1 LKKLSLDL
9 LCRITTDEVNMGQK
23 EQRQQAE
30 RIGDNALEFNAG
42 KERTAYIEEA
52 CGQDGTLKA
61 LVFEYISGADDMSVE
76 PVIAEPAPVSFENK
90 QIGPWKLLRS
100 LGEGGFGLVYLAER
114 NDGQV
119 RQLGAVKFLK
129 GTVYSRDMELRFLD
143 ERQILANLHHPWIV
157 GLIDAGLS
165 AEGQPYL
172 VMDYVDDALPIDVY
186 CREKDLSVKDRLLLF
201 QKVCEAVAYAHR
213 KLVVHRDL
221 KPSNIL
227 VTKDGSPRLL
237 DFGVAKILDPIHRSG
252 AQVASSTYVLIG
264 TERYFSPEQVRRE
277 PVDTSTDIYTLGVI
291 LYELLVGA
299 DPYDLEHHQKDSVEQ
314 LICSVDPELPSK
326 AVTKAS
332 ASGPLQPASGTPSA
346 SPASRSATQPRY
358 EAKFRRQLKG
368 DLDNILLMVL
378 RKEPQRRYASVNQF
392 SDDIRRHLEGL
403 PVSARGDTFGYRA
416 SKFVQRHKTGVAAAA
431 LIVISLIAG
440 LTTTVWQARRAQ
452 AAQAKAER
460 RFNEVR
466 KLASSNLFEFHDEIA
481 KLPGTTAARALVVK
495 GALQYLNSLAKEA
508 TGDRDLQLELAT
520 AYQKVGD
527 AQGRPAFANIGD
539 KMGALESY
547 RRALAI
553 RKTLAAVGTPDL
565 TLQRDLATNYERIG
579 DTLLTTG
586 ETAEALA
593 NYREALV
600 IRKAIVS
607 ADPDDRVARRGYAT
621 VSQRMAQAL
630 AQSGNLA
637 EAKETEVPALATFQ
651 VLASEQPGDADA
663 QRDLFIAYIKHG
675 DLLMAE
681 GNKPEALKNYRQAL
695 PIAAGVESIAQDKT
709 KAKREAAAV
718 HDKIGNV
725 LAASKDM
732 TGALR
737 NYQTAL
743 EARTAIADADPNNAE
758 VQRDLSV
765 SHEKIGNLLARSGD
779 TAGALAQ
786 YRQSL
791 GIDTRLADGDPGN
804 AQEQMD
810 CADSHED
817 ISRMLMKAG
826 DLAGALASED
836 HARILREAVA
846 AKDERNA
853 QVRSD
858 LAATYQQLGS
868 IGDLLAKKSGN
879 RQYTRDAC
887 NWYGHGLEVMRDLQ
901 QRGALGKD
909 DLEDLKTI
917 TLEVSKC
924 ETVPK
929 ATGPAPQT
937 ADFPADSKK

>member
-1 LKKLSLDL
+1 
-9 LCRITTDEVNMGQK
+9 MGHD
-23 EQRQQAE
+23 EQRRQAE
-30 RIGDNALEFNAG
+30 RIGDHALEFNAG
-42 KERTAYIEEA
+42 KERTAYIEDA
-52 CGQDGTLKA
+52 CGLDEALKA
-61 LVFEYISGADDMSVE
+61 LVLEYISGADDMSVE
-76 PVIAEPAPVSFENK
+76 PVIAEPAPASFENK

-143 ERQILANLHHPWIV
+143 ERQILANLNHSWIV

-165 AEGQPYL
+165 RDGQPYL

-186 CREKDLSVKDRLLLF
+186 CRGKELSVKDRLQLF
-201 QKVCEAVAYAHR
+201 RKVCEAVAYAHR

-227 VTKDGSPRLL
+227 VTKDGTPRLL
-237 DFGVAKILDPIHRSG
+237 DFGIAKILDPIHRSG
-252 AQVASSTYVLIG
+252 AQAASSTYVLIG

-291 LYELLVGA
+291 LYELLVGT
-299 DPYDLEHHQKDSVEQ
+299 DPYDLEHHKKESVEQ
-314 LICSVDPELPSK
+314 LICTVDPELPSK
-326 AVTKAS
+326 AVTRIFGPDQPGQAAS
-332 ASGPLQPASGTPSA
+332 AGANAAQTVAL
-346 SPASRSATQPRY
+346 PRY

-368 DLDNILLMVL
+368 DLDNILLMAL
-378 RKEPQRRYASVNQF
+378 RKEPLRRYASVNQF

-416 SKFVQRHKTGVAAAA
+416 TKFVQRHKTGVAAAA
-431 LIVISLIAG
+431 LIVLSLIAG
-440 LTTTVWQARRAQ
+440 LTTTIWQARRAQ

-460 RFNEVR
+460 RFNDVR

-481 KLPGTTAARALVVK
+481 KVPGTTAARALVVK

-508 TGDRDLQLELAT
+508 SGDRELQLELAT

-539 KMGALESY
+539 KIGALESY
-547 RRALAI
+547 RQALAI
-553 RKTLAAVGTPDL
+553 RRNLAATGTPDL

-586 ETAEALA
+586 QTAEALA
-593 NYREALV
+593 NYREDLA
-600 IRKAIVS
+600 IRKAIL
-607 ADPDDRVARRGYAT
+607 AANPDDRDARRGYAT
-621 VSQRMAQAL
+621 VSQRLAQAL
-630 AQSGNLA
+630 AQSGNLP
-637 EAKETEVPALATFQ
+637 EAKETERPALATFEAL
-651 VLASEQPGDADA
+651 VAERPGDAVA

-675 DLLMAE
+675 DLLMAS

-695 PIAAGVESIAQDKT
+695 PIATAVESIAEDKT

-725 LAASKDM
+725 LAASKD
-732 TGALR
+732 TADALR
-737 NYQTAL
+737 NYQMAL
-743 EARTAIADADPNNAE
+743 EVRAAIADADPNNAE
-758 VQRDLSV
+758 IQRDLSI

-791 GIDTRLADGDPGN
+791 GIDTRLSDGDPGN
-804 AQEQMD
+804 AQEQLD
-810 CADSHED
+810 CAESHED

-826 DLAGALASED
+826 DLSGALVSEN
-836 HARILREAVA
+836 HARVLRESVA
-846 AKDERNA
+846 AKDEKNA
-853 QVRSD
+853 EVRSY
-858 LAATYQQLGS
+858 LAGTYQQLGAIS
-868 IGDLLAKKSGN
+868 TMLGHKSGN
-879 RQYTRDAC
+879 PEYVRDGC
-887 NWYGHGLEVMRDLQ
+887 NWYGHGLEVMRDLE

-909 DLEDLKTI
+909 DREDMKTI
-917 TLEVSKC
+917 GLEVSKC
-924 ETVPK
+924 ETMLKAIGPVPQ
-929 ATGPAPQT
+929 A
-937 ADFPADSKK
+937 ADFSADSKK

>member
-1 LKKLSLDL
+1 
-9 LCRITTDEVNMGQK
+9 MGQE

-52 CGQDGTLKA
+52 CGQDDTLKA
-61 LVFEYISGADDMSVE
+61 LVLEYIAGADDMSVE
-76 PVIAEPAPVSFENK
+76 PVIAEAAPVSFENK
-90 QIGPWKLLRS
+90 QIGPWKLLRP

-186 CREKDLSVKDRLLLF
+186 CREKDLSAKDRLLLF
-201 QKVCEAVAYAHR
+201 QKVCDAVAYAHR

-252 AQVASSTYVLIG
+252 AQAASSTYVLIG

-299 DPYDLEHHQKDSVEQ
+299 DPYDLEHHKKESVEQ

-332 ASGPLQPASGTPSA
+332 ASEPLQPASDTPSVSQA
-346 SPASRSATQPRY
+346 SPSAAQPRY

-368 DLDNILLMVL
+368 DLDNILLMAL

-431 LIVISLIAG
+431 LIVVSLIAG

-508 TGDRDLQLELAT
+508 SGDRDLQLELAT

-527 AQGRPAFANIGD
+527 AQGRPGFANIGD
-539 KMGALESY
+539 RTGALESY
-547 RRALAI
+547 RQALAI
-553 RKTLAAVGTPDL
+553 RKAVAAAGVPDL
-565 TLQRDLATNYERIG
+565 VLRRDLATNYERIG
-579 DTLLTTG
+579 DTLLITG
-586 ETAEALA
+586 QTAEALS
-593 NYREALV
+593 NYREALAL
-600 IRKAIVS
+600 RKEILS
-607 ADPDDRVARRGYAT
+607 ENPGDREARREAAGN
-621 VSQRMAQAL
+621 SQRMAQAL
-630 AQSGNLA
+630 AHSGKLG
-637 EAKETEVPALATFQ
+637 EAQETEAPAVAMFQGLA
-651 VLASEQPGDADA
+651 AEQPGNAVA
-663 QRDLFIAYIKHG
+663 QRDLFIAYIKRG
-675 DLLMAE
+675 NLLTAA
-681 GNKPEALKNYRQAL
+681 GKQAEALNDYKKAL
-695 PIAAGVESIAQDKT
+695 PIAKGVESIAEDKT
-709 KAKREAAAV
+709 RAKRETATAF
-718 HDKIGNV
+718 DWIGNS
-725 LAASKDM
+725 LAVSKDVP
-732 TGALR
+732 GALH
-737 NYQTAL
+737 NYQQAL
-743 EARTAIADADPNNAE
+743 ELRSAIADADPNNAE
-758 VQRDLSV
+758 VQRDLSI
-765 SHEKIGNLLARSGD
+765 SHEKIGNMLARSGD

-791 GIDTRLADGDPGN
+791 SIDTRLAEGDPGD
-804 AQEQMD
+804 AQGQLD
-810 CADSHED
+810 CAESHENV
-817 ISRMLMKAG
+817 SRMLMKAG
-826 DLAGALASED
+826 DLSGALTSED
-836 HARILREAVA
+836 HARKLRENVA
-846 AKDERNA
+846 AKDQKNTE
-853 QVRSD
+853 VRSD

-879 RQYTRDAC
+879 AEYTRDAC
-887 NWYGHGLEVMRDLQ
+887 NWYGHGLEVMHDLQ

-909 DLEDLKTI
+909 DLEDLKTVS
-917 TLEVSKC
+917 LEVSKC

>member
-1 LKKLSLDL
+1 
-9 LCRITTDEVNMGQK
+9 MGQE
-23 EQRQQAE
+23 EQRLQAE
-30 RIGDNALEFNAG
+30 SIGDNALEFNAG
-42 KERTAYIEEA
+42 KERTAYIEKA
-52 CGQDGTLKA
+52 CGQDDTLKA
-61 LVFEYISGADDMSVE
+61 LVLEYISGADDMSVE

-90 QIGPWKLLRS
+90 QIGPWKLLRP

-143 ERQILANLHHPWIV
+143 ERQILANLNHPWIV

-221 KPSNIL
+221 KPSNML

-252 AQVASSTYVLIG
+252 AQAASSTYVLIG

-314 LICSVDPELPSK
+314 LICNADPELPSK
-326 AVTKAS
+326 AVTKAP
-332 ASGPLQPASGTPSA
+332 ASEPLQPASDAACASQASPSA
-346 SPASRSATQPRY
+346 APPRY

-368 DLDNILLMVL
+368 DLDNILLMAL

-431 LIVISLIAG
+431 LIVASLIAG

-508 TGDRDLQLELAT
+508 SGDRDLQLELAT

-527 AQGRPAFANIGD
+527 AQGRPGFANIGD
-539 KMGALESY
+539 RTGALESY
-547 RRALAI
+547 RQALAI
-553 RKTLAAVGTPDL
+553 RKAVAAAGVPDL
-565 TLQRDLATNYERIG
+565 VLRRDLATNYERIG
-579 DTLLTTG
+579 DTLLITG
-586 ETAEALA
+586 QTAEALS
-593 NYREALV
+593 NYREALAL
-600 IRKAIVS
+600 RKEILS
-607 ADPDDRVARRGYAT
+607 ENPDDREARREFAGN
-621 VSQRMAQAL
+621 SQRRAQAL
-630 AQSGNLA
+630 AHSGKLG
-637 EAKETEVPALATFQ
+637 EAQETEAPAVAMFQGLA
-651 VLASEQPGDADA
+651 AEQPGNAVA
-663 QRDLFIAYIKHG
+663 QRDLFIAYIKRG
-675 DLLMAE
+675 NLLTAA
-681 GNKPEALKNYRQAL
+681 GKQAEALNDYKKAL
-695 PIAAGVESIAQDKT
+695 PIAKGVESIAEDKT
-709 KAKREAAAV
+709 RAKRETATAF
-718 HDKIGNV
+718 DWIGNS
-725 LAASKDM
+725 LAVSKDVP
-732 TGALR
+732 GALH
-737 NYQTAL
+737 NYQQAL
-743 EARTAIADADPNNAE
+743 ELRSAIADADPNNAE
-758 VQRDLSV
+758 VQRDLSI
-765 SHEKIGNLLARSGD
+765 SHEKIGNMLARSGD

-791 GIDTRLADGDPGN
+791 SIDTRLAEGDPGD
-804 AQEQMD
+804 AQGQLD
-810 CADSHED
+810 CAESHENV
-817 ISRMLMKAG
+817 SRMLMKAG
-826 DLAGALASED
+826 DLSGALTSED
-836 HARILREAVA
+836 HARELRENVA
-846 AKDERNA
+846 AKDQKNTE
-853 QVRSD
+853 VRSD

-879 RQYTRDAC
+879 GEYTRDAC
-887 NWYGHGLEVMRDLQ
+887 KWYGHGLELMRDLQ

-909 DLEDLKTI
+909 DLEDLKTVS
-917 TLEVSKC
+917 LEVSKC

-929 ATGPAPQT
+929 AAEPAPQT

>member
-1 LKKLSLDL
+1 M
-9 LCRITTDEVNMGQK
+9 TDEVKMGHD
-23 EQRQQAE
+23 EQRRQAE
-30 RIGDNALEFNAG
+30 RIGDYALEFNAG
-42 KERTAYIEEA
+42 KDRTAYIEDA
-52 CGQDGTLKA
+52 CGLDEALKA
-61 LVFEYISGADDMSVE
+61 LVLEYISGADDMSVE
-76 PVIAEPAPVSFENK
+76 PVITELAPASFENK
-90 QIGPWKLLRS
+90 QIGPWKLLRP

-143 ERQILANLHHPWIV
+143 ERQILANLNHSWIV

-165 AEGQPYL
+165 RDGQPYL

-186 CREKDLSVKDRLLLF
+186 CRGKELSVKDRLQLF
-201 QKVCEAVAYAHR
+201 RKVCEAVAYAHR

-227 VTKDGSPRLL
+227 VTKDGTPRLL
-237 DFGVAKILDPIHRSG
+237 DFGIAKILDPIHRSG
-252 AQVASSTYVLIG
+252 AQAASSTYVLIG

-291 LYELLVGA
+291 LYELLVGT
-299 DPYDLEHHQKDSVEQ
+299 DPYDLEHHKKESVEQ
-314 LICSVDPELPSK
+314 LICTVDPELPSK
-326 AVTKAS
+326 AVTRVFGPDQPAQAAS
-332 ASGPLQPASGTPSA
+332 AGANAAQTVAL
-346 SPASRSATQPRY
+346 PRY

-368 DLDNILLMVL
+368 DLDNILLMAL
-378 RKEPQRRYASVNQF
+378 RKEPLRRYASVNQF

-416 SKFVQRHKTGVAAAA
+416 TKFVQRHKTGVAAAA
-431 LIVISLIAG
+431 LIVLSLIAG
-440 LTTTVWQARRAQ
+440 LTTTIWQARRAQ

-460 RFNEVR
+460 RFNDVR

-481 KLPGTTAARALVVK
+481 KVPGTTAARALVVK

-508 TGDRDLQLELAT
+508 SGDRELQLELAT

-539 KMGALESY
+539 KIGALESY
-547 RRALAI
+547 RQALAI
-553 RKTLAAVGTPDL
+553 RKNLAATGTPDL

-586 ETAEALA
+586 QTAEALA
-593 NYREALV
+593 NYREDLA
-600 IRKAIVS
+600 IRKAIL
-607 ADPDDRVARRGYAT
+607 ATNPDDRDARRGYAT
-621 VSQRMAQAL
+621 VSQRLAQAL
-630 AQSGNLA
+630 AQSGNLP
-637 EAKETEVPALATFQ
+637 EAKETERPALATFEAL
-651 VLASEQPGDADA
+651 VAERPGDAVA

-675 DLLMAE
+675 DLLMAS
-681 GNKPEALKNYRQAL
+681 GNKSEALKNYRQAL
-695 PIAAGVESIAQDKT
+695 PIATAVESIAEDKT

-725 LAASKDM
+725 LAASKD
-732 TGALR
+732 TADALR
-737 NYQTAL
+737 NYQMAL
-743 EARTAIADADPNNAE
+743 EVRAAIADADPNNAE
-758 VQRDLSV
+758 IQRDLSI

-791 GIDTRLADGDPGN
+791 GIDTRLSDGDPGN
-804 AQEQMD
+804 AQEQLD
-810 CADSHED
+810 CAESHED

-826 DLAGALASED
+826 DLSGALVSEN
-836 HARILREAVA
+836 HARVLRESVA
-846 AKDERNA
+846 AKDEKNA
-853 QVRSD
+853 EVRSY
-858 LAATYQQLGS
+858 LAGTYQQLGAIS
-868 IGDLLAKKSGN
+868 TMLGHKSGN
-879 RQYTRDAC
+879 PEYVREGC
-887 NWYGHGLEVMRDLQ
+887 NWYGHGLEVMRDLE

-909 DLEDLKTI
+909 DREDMKTI
-917 TLEVSKC
+917 GLEVSKC
-924 ETVPK
+924 ETMLKAIGPVPQ
-929 ATGPAPQT
+929 A
-937 ADFPADSKK
+937 ADFSADSKK

>member
-1 LKKLSLDL
+1 M
-9 LCRITTDEVNMGQK
+9 TADEVNMGHE

-42 KERTAYIEEA
+42 KERIAYIEEA
-52 CGQDGTLKA
+52 CGPDEALKA
-61 LVFEYISGADDMSVE
+61 LVLEYISGAEDMSVE
-76 PVIAEPAPVSFENK
+76 PVIGEPAPVSFENK
-90 QIGPWKLLRS
+90 QIGPWKLLRP

-129 GTVYSRDMELRFLD
+129 GTVHSRDMELRFLD
-143 ERQILANLHHPWIV
+143 ERQILANLNHSWIV

-165 AEGQPYL
+165 REGQPYL

-186 CREKDLSVKDRLLLF
+186 CRGKELSVKDRLQLF
-201 QKVCEAVAYAHR
+201 RKVCEAVAYAHR

-227 VTKDGSPRLL
+227 VTKDGTPKLL

-252 AQVASSTYVLIG
+252 AQAASSTYVLIG

-291 LYELLVGA
+291 LYELLVGT
-299 DPYDLEHHQKDSVEQ
+299 DPYDLEHHKKESVEQ
-314 LICSVDPELPSK
+314 LICTIDPELPSR
-326 AVTKAS
+326 AVTR
-332 ASGPLQPASGTPSA
+332 ASGSDQPTQEASLGA
-346 SPASRSATQPRY
+346 NAAQAIALPRY

-368 DLDNILLMVL
+368 DLDNILLMAL

-403 PVSARGDTFGYRA
+403 PVSARGDTFSYRA
-416 SKFVQRHKTGVAAAA
+416 TKFVQRHKTGVAAAV
-431 LIVISLIAG
+431 LIVVSLIAG
-440 LTTTVWQARRAQ
+440 LTATIWQARRAQ
-452 AAQAKAER
+452 VAQAKAER
-460 RFNEVR
+460 RFNDVR

-481 KLPGTTAARALVVK
+481 KVPGTTAARALVVK

-508 TGDRDLQLELAT
+508 SGDRELQLELAT

-539 KMGALESY
+539 KIGALESY
-547 RRALAI
+547 RQALAI
-553 RKTLAAVGTPDL
+553 RKNLAAAGTPDL

-586 ETAEALA
+586 QTAEALA
-593 NYREALV
+593 NYREDLA
-600 IRKAIVS
+600 IRKAIL
-607 ADPDDRVARRGYAT
+607 AANPDDRDARRGYAT
-621 VSQRMAQAL
+621 VSQRLAQAL
-630 AQSGNLA
+630 AQSGNLP
-637 EAKETEVPALATFQ
+637 EAKETERPALATFEA
-651 VLASEQPGDADA
+651 LGAERPGDAAA

-675 DLLMAE
+675 DLLMAG

-695 PIAAGVESIAQDKT
+695 PIAAAVESIAEDKT

-725 LAASKDM
+725 LAASKD
-732 TGALR
+732 TAEALR

-743 EARTAIADADPNNAE
+743 EVRAAIADADPNNAE
-758 VQRDLSV
+758 IQRDLSI

-791 GIDTRLADGDPGN
+791 GIDTRLSDGDPGN
-804 AQEQMD
+804 AQEQLD
-810 CADSHED
+810 CAESHED
-817 ISRMLMKAG
+817 ISRMHMKAG
-826 DLAGALASED
+826 DLSGALVSEN
-836 HARILREAVA
+836 HARVLRESVA
-846 AKDERNA
+846 AKDEKNA
-853 QVRSD
+853 EVRSY
-858 LAATYQQLGS
+858 LAGTYQQLGVIS
-868 IGDLLAKKSGN
+868 TLLGQKSGN
-879 RQYTRDAC
+879 PQYVRDGC
-887 NWYGHGLEVMRDLQ
+887 NWYGQGLEVMRDLQ

-909 DLEDLKTI
+909 DMEDMKTI
-917 TLEVSKC
+917 GFEVSKC
-924 ETVPK
+924 ETMLKAIAPVPR
-929 ATGPAPQT
+929 A

>member
-1 LKKLSLDL
+1 
-9 LCRITTDEVNMGQK
+9 MGQ
-23 EQRQQAE
+23 EEERQQAE

-52 CGQDGTLKA
+52 CGQDDTLKA
-61 LVFEYISGADDMSVE
+61 LVLEYISGADDMSVE
-76 PVIAEPAPVSFENK
+76 PVIAEAAPVSFENK
-90 QIGPWKLLRS
+90 QIGPWRLVRA

-201 QKVCEAVAYAHR
+201 QKVCDAVAYAHR

-252 AQVASSTYVLIG
+252 AQAASSTYVLIG

-299 DPYDLEHHQKDSVEQ
+299 DPYDLEHHKEESVEQ

-332 ASGPLQPASGTPSA
+332 AGEPLQPASDTPSA
-346 SPASRSATQPRY
+346 SQARPSAAQPGY

-368 DLDNILLMVL
+368 DLDNILLMAL

-403 PVSARGDTFGYRA
+403 PVSARGDTFRYRA

-431 LIVISLIAG
+431 LIVVSLIAG

-508 TGDRDLQLELAT
+508 SGDRDLQLELAT

-527 AQGRPAFANIGD
+527 AQGRPGFANIGD
-539 KMGALESY
+539 RTGALESY
-547 RRALAI
+547 RQALAI
-553 RKTLAAVGTPDL
+553 RKAVAAAGVPDL
-565 TLQRDLATNYERIG
+565 VLRRDLATNYERIG
-579 DTLLTTG
+579 DTLLITG
-586 ETAEALA
+586 QTAEALS
-593 NYREALV
+593 NYREALAL
-600 IRKAIVS
+600 RKEILS
-607 ADPDDRVARRGYAT
+607 ENPGDREARREFAGN
-621 VSQRMAQAL
+621 SQRMAQAL
-630 AQSGNLA
+630 AHSGKLG
-637 EAKETEVPALATFQ
+637 EAQETEAPAVVMFQGLA
-651 VLASEQPGDADA
+651 AEQPGNAVA
-663 QRDLFIAYIKHG
+663 QRDLFIAYIKRG
-675 DLLMAE
+675 NLLTAA
-681 GNKPEALKNYRQAL
+681 GKQAEALNDYKKAL
-695 PIAAGVESIAQDKT
+695 PIAKGVESIAEDKT
-709 KAKREAAAV
+709 RAKRETATAF
-718 HDKIGNV
+718 DWIGNS
-725 LAASKDM
+725 LAVSKDVP
-732 TGALR
+732 GALH
-737 NYQTAL
+737 NYQQAL
-743 EARTAIADADPNNAE
+743 ELRSAIADADPNNAE
-758 VQRDLSV
+758 VQRDLSI
-765 SHEKIGNLLARSGD
+765 SHEKIGNMLARSGD

-791 GIDTRLADGDPGN
+791 SIDTRLAEGDPGD
-804 AQEQMD
+804 AQGQLD
-810 CADSHED
+810 CAESHENV
-817 ISRMLMKAG
+817 SRMLMKAG
-826 DLAGALASED
+826 DLSGALTSED
-836 HARILREAVA
+836 HARELRENVA
-846 AKDERNA
+846 ARDQKNTE
-853 QVRSD
+853 VRSD

-879 RQYTRDAC
+879 AQYTRDAC

-909 DLEDLKTI
+909 DLEDLKTVS
-917 TLEVSKC
+917 LEVSKC

-929 ATGPAPQT
+929 ATVPAPQT